1 MGYTLSDLNQME
13 EDDFATALGNIFE
26 ETPAIARQTWSKRP
40 FASVEVLHRSLV
52 ETMRALDNS
61 AQLALIRSH
70 PELGAKF
77 AMSEDSRQE
86 QAKAGLDNMT
96 YHESNR
102 LQMLSR
108 TYTNK
113 FGFPFVLAIKRQTIS
128 SILDTF
134 EKRLSHSIDQEI
146 EHALTEIEKIAWFRL
161 MDCVR

>member
-1 MGYTLSDLNQME
+1 MGYSLSDLNQME
-13 EDDFATALGNIFE
+13 EDSFTTALGNIFE
-26 ETPAIARQTWSKRP
+26 ETPAIARQTWPNRP
-40 FASVEVLHRSLV
+40 FDSVEALHRALV
-52 ETMRALDNS
+52 ETLRALDNS
-61 AQLALIRSH
+61 AQLTLIRSH

-77 AMSEDSRQE
+77 AMSEDSRKEQE
-86 QAKAGLDNMT
+86 KAGLNNIT

-128 SILDTF
+128 SILDIF
-134 EKRLSHSIDQEI
+134 EKRLNHSIEQEI
-146 EHALTEIEKIAWFRL
+146 EQALFEIEKIAWFRL